1 MQIKYNILSLK
12 ESEFKINYDHKME
25 NKEALTF
32 EFFHNVK
39 ADRNAKIIIVEAGAH
54 ILTAERHTILAEDIV
69 RAEFSI
75 VPFDEVVKQD
85 DDNAFQT
92 TVPQL
97 IDTFINVTLGA
108 LRGIFAKNL
117 SGTYLDGFVLPLIP
131 MNVISDSHKRKA
143 QKK

>member
-1 MQIKYNILSLK
+1 
-12 ESEFKINYDHKME
+12 ME

-39 ADRNAKIIIVEAGAH
+39 ADRSTKTIIVEAGAH
-54 ILTAERHTILAEDIV
+54 ILTVEGHIILAEDIV

-75 VPFDEVVKQD
+75 VPFDEVVKQE

-97 IDTFINVTLGA
+97 VDTFINVTLGA

-117 SGTYLDGFVLPLIP
+117 SGTYLDGIVLPLIP
-131 MNVISDSHKRKA
+131 MNVISDSHKRNA

>member
-1 MQIKYNILSLK
+1 
-12 ESEFKINYDHKME
+12 ME

-39 ADRNAKIIIVEAGAH
+39 ADRNAKTIIVEAGAH
-54 ILTAERHTILAEDIV
+54 ILTVEGHIMLAEDIV

-75 VPFDEVVKQD
+75 VPFDEVVKQE

-97 IDTFINVTLGA
+97 VDTFINVTLGA

-117 SGTYLDGFVLPLIP
+117 SGTYLDGIVLPLIP
-131 MNVISDSHKRKA
+131 MNIISDSHKRKA